1 MKKIEL
7 AQRLI
12 YLDTAYISDLYE
24 AMTGT
29 TPATI
34 ITRNQGKKAAAG
46 IPVFSAEISAQE
58 TRSYTVSTLEMLLEV
73 LQELEKDA
81 AIDLTTPPVKAVSQ
95 YGWIQGELS
104 AFANRHFVKK
114 KEGEETLAGEKMYH
128 IHVDHKTKVALMTTP
143 EYFSSGMDSFARLQG
158 VLVKEISI
166 PIRAYVRLTSVQA
179 WGGQLIAIPYAILEA

>member
-12 YLDTAYISDLYE
+12 YLDSAYISDLYE
-24 AMTGT
+24 AITGT
-29 TPATI
+29 APETV

-58 TRSYTVSTLEMLLEV
+58 TRSYTVSTLQMLREALP
-73 LQELEKDA
+73 ELDKDA
-81 AIDLTTPPVKAVSQ
+81 DLDLSAPPVKATSQ
-95 YGWIQGELS
+95 YGWIEGELS
-104 AFANRHFVKK
+104 AFSNRHFVQK
-114 KEGEETLAGEKMYH
+114 KEGEETLATEKMYH
-128 IHVDHKTKVALMTTP
+128 IHVDQKTKVALMTTP

-179 WGGQLIAIPYAILEA
+179 WSGQLVAIPYAILEA